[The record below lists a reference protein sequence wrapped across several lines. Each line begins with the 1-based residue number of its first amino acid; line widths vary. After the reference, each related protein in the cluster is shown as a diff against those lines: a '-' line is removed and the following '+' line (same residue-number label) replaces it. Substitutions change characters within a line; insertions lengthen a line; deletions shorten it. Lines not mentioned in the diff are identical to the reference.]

1 MCDKNINDVET
12 SPHDELFRHVF
23 KTTPLAY
30 VVIDITGNCIVD
42 VNNSFTEISGYKRDE
57 LVEKTVDTLNILMKD
72 NIFDFIQDNVSDCE
86 SNKSTEKKIRC
97 KNGETKTVLVFKGT
111 IILGQK
117 TYLLLTIEDITC
129 RIDAEM
135 KLRESEGRLRT
146 LSDKLPGGMVYEL
159 DIGEDGKD
167 RKFLYISEGVR
178 ALHGISPEEAI
189 KDSSLVFNHIIK
201 DDQGIVSENEDA
213 ALKNMGVFKVET
225 RVRLPSGEIRHRL
238 TISTL
243 RRLANNHIVSD
254 GLEIDITDRKRNEN
268 LLALEHS
275 LALQLNTANSTQAWL
290 KLCLDAAISASEM
303 DCGAIYLVN
312 EHDKSL
318 SLAVHQGVT
327 EEFAAA
333 SFNYDAASINTK
345 IVLDGHPIYVA
356 YDKINTLFTLFENE
370 KIRTLGVIP
379 VTHENH
385 VIGSMNIGSHVRDD
399 IPAYARTV
407 LETIASRVGSSIVQL
422 KTEDALRESEEK
434 HRSIVEQ
441 FSEGLVLSDESG
453 RVIEWNKACE
463 KITGIESSAAI
474 GRAIWDISYDIMLPE
489 FQTSEIRSKIENTVR
504 QLCKPGESE
513 VMNKVVEGIFIRADG
528 QQRNF
533 RQTMFRIPGKNS
545 FLFASILEDTTERKK
560 TEETIQKSQR
570 LESLGVLAGGIAHDF
585 NNLLGGIYGY
595 IDLAYSESS
604 DEKVCKYLNSTLS
617 TIDRARALTTQLLT
631 FAKGGSPVRNV
642 SALMPL
648 LRETVE
654 FALRG
659 SNCTATFNIDKNL
672 WQCNIDKNQI
682 SQVIE
687 NIAINAL
694 QAMPGGGT
702 IEISAENI
710 TLNDSAHPLLSSGNY
725 VKVSIKDSGTGIAKN
740 VMPHIFD
747 PFYSTKPKGY
757 GLGLATSYSIINR
770 HDGCIEVD
778 SEVDCGSTFHL
789 YLPAAPKSIAVFPA
803 QTNRHKGS
811 GIFIIVDDEEVVRNT
826 TSSML
831 ELMGYSTVCI
841 SEGRAA
847 LDYYE
852 KERIAGHH
860 LTAFIVDLTI
870 PGGMGG
876 KEIINEIRKFNSS
889 IPVFAMSG
897 YADDAVMTDPS
908 KYGFTASIA
917 KPFMIV
923 QLSAMLDSALS
934 NSNKVALNPT

>member
-1 MCDKNINDVET
+1 MSEKNSNNDEQ
-12 SPHDELFRHVF
+12 SPSDELFRQVF
-23 KTTPLAY
+23 KTSPLAY
-30 VVIDITGNCIVD
+30 VVIDITGNGIVE
-42 VNNSFTEISGYKRDE
+42 VNNSFTEISGYVRDD
-57 LVEKTVDTLNILMKD
+57 LVDKPADTLNILMNE
-72 NIFDFIQDNVSDCE
+72 NIFNHIQDNVSDCD
-86 SNKSTEKKIRC
+86 SNKSTEKKIKC

-111 IILGQK
+111 MVLGQK
-117 TYLLLTIEDITC
+117 TYLLLTIEDITS
-129 RIDAEM
+129 RINAEM
-135 KLRESEGRLRT
+135 KLRESESRLRT

-167 RKFLYISEGVR
+167 RKFLYVSEGVR
-178 ALHGISPEEAI
+178 TLHGISPEEAI
-189 KDSSLVFNHIIK
+189 KDPSLIFNNFIK
-201 DDQGIVSENEDA
+201 EDQSILSENEEA
-213 ALKNMGVFKVET
+213 ALKNMSVFKVEA

-243 RRLANNHIVSD
+243 RRLSNNHIVSD

-275 LALQLNTANSTQAWL
+275 LALQLNTSNSTQGWL
-290 KLCLDAAISASEM
+290 KICLDAAISASEM

-318 SLAVHQGVT
+318 SLAVHQGVAD
-327 EEFAAA
+327 EFAAI
-333 SFNYDAASINTK
+333 SSNYDAASINTQ
-345 IVLDGHPIYVA
+345 IVLDGHPVYIAHDNISTFVS
-356 YDKINTLFTLFENE
+356 FPENE

-385 VIGSMNIGSHVRDD
+385 VIGCMNIGSHVRDD

-422 KTEDALRESEEK
+422 KTEEALRESEEK

-441 FSEGLVLSDESG
+441 FSEGLILTDESG
-453 RVIEWNKACE
+453 RILEWNNACE
-463 KITGIESSAAI
+463 KISGIERAAVL
-474 GRAIWDISYDIMLPE
+474 GRTIWDLSDDIIPPE
-489 FQTSEIRSKIENTVR
+489 FNTPENRAKIKNTVS
-504 QLCKPGESE
+504 QFCNPGESE
-513 VMNKVVEGIFIRADG
+513 VMNKVAEGIFIRADG
-528 QQRNF
+528 QNRSF
-533 RQTMFRIPGKNS
+533 RQTMFRIPSKNS

-560 TEETIQKSQR
+560 TEETIQKAQR

-642 SALMPL
+642 SALVPL
-648 LRETVE
+648 LQETVE

-687 NIAINAL
+687 NITINAQ

-725 VKVSIKDSGTGIAKN
+725 VKVSIKDNGTGIAKN

-778 SEVDCGSTFHL
+778 SEVDCGSTFHV
-789 YLPAAPKSIAVFPA
+789 YLPAAPESIVVFPT
-803 QTNRHKGS
+803 QTKRHKGC

-852 KERIAGHH
+852 KERNAGHQ

-897 YADDAVMTDPS
+897 YADDAVMNDPS
-908 KYGFTASIA
+908 KFGFTASIA

>member
-1 MCDKNINDVET
+1 MYDKNINDVEK
-12 SPHDELFRHVF
+12 SPYDELFRQIF

-30 VVIDITGNCIVD
+30 VVIDITGNTIID
-42 VNNSFTEISGYKRDE
+42 VNNSFTAISGYKRDE
-57 LVEKTVDTLNILMKD
+57 LVNKPADTLTILMKD
-72 NIFDFIQDNVSDCE
+72 SDFDFIQDNVSDCY
-86 SNKSTEKKIRC
+86 SNKSTKKNIKC
-97 KNGETKTVLVFKGT
+97 KNGETKTVLVMKET
-111 IILGQK
+111 IVLEQK
-117 TYLLLTIEDITC
+117 TYFLLTIEDITN
-129 RIDAEM
+129 RINAEM
-135 KLRESEGRLRT
+135 KLRESENRLRT

-167 RKFLYISEGVR
+167 RKFLYVSEGVR
-178 ALHGISPEEAI
+178 TLHGISPEEAL
-189 KDSSLVFNHIIK
+189 KDSSLVFNHIVK
-201 DDQGIVSENEDA
+201 DDLSVVSENEDA
-213 ALKNMGVFKVET
+213 ALKNMGVFKAET
-225 RVRLPSGEIRHRL
+225 RVRMPSGEIRHRL

-243 RRLANNHIVSD
+243 RRLSNNHIVSD

-275 LALQLNTANSTQAWL
+275 LAIQLNNANSTQAWL
-290 KLCLDAAISASEM
+290 KLCLDAAINASEM

-327 EEFAAA
+327 EEFTAATT
-333 SFNYDAASINTK
+333 NYDATSMNTQ
-345 IVLDGHPIYVA
+345 IVLDGHPVYIA
-356 YDKINTLFTLFENE
+356 YDNINTFGSFPDNE

-385 VIGSMNIGSHVRDD
+385 VIGCMNIGSHVRDD

-422 KTEDALRESEEK
+422 KTEEALRESEEK

-441 FSEGLVLSDESG
+441 FSEGLILTDENG
-453 RVIEWNKACE
+453 QILEWNNACE
-463 KITGIESSAAI
+463 KISGIERAAVL
-474 GRAIWDISYDIMLPE
+474 GRTIWDLSDDIIPQE
-489 FQTSEIRSKIENTVR
+489 FNTPKNRAKIENTVS
-504 QLCKPGESE
+504 QFCNPGVSE
-513 VMNKVVEGIFIRADG
+513 VMNKVAEGIFIRADG
-528 QQRNF
+528 QNRNF
-533 RQTMFRIPGKNS
+533 RQTMFRIPNKNS

-570 LESLGVLAGGIAHDF
+570 LESLGILAGGIAHDF

-595 IDLAYSESS
+595 IDLAYSETR
-604 DEKVCKYLNSTLS
+604 DEKACKYLKSTLS

-631 FAKGGSPVRNV
+631 FAKGGSPIRDV
-642 SALMPL
+642 SALVPL
-648 LRETVE
+648 LQETVE

-659 SNCTATFNIDKNL
+659 SNCNAAFTIDKNL

-687 NIAINAL
+687 NITINAQ

-710 TLNDSAHPLLSSGNY
+710 TLNDSVHPLLSSGNY
-725 VKVSIKDSGTGIAKN
+725 VKVSIKDNGTGIAKN
-740 VMPHIFD
+740 VLPHIFD

-757 GLGLATSYSIINR
+757 GLGLATSYSIITR

-778 SEVDCGSTFHL
+778 SEVDQGSTFHL
-789 YLPAAPKSIAVFPA
+789 YLPATPESTAVLPT
-803 QTNRHKGS
+803 QTNRHTGS
-811 GIFIIVDDEEVVRNT
+811 GVFIIVDDEEVVRNT

-831 ELMGYSTVCI
+831 KLMGYSTVCI
-841 SEGRAA
+841 SEGRTA

-852 KERIAGHH
+852 KERNAGHPV
-860 LTAFIVDLTI
+860 TAFIVDLTI
-870 PGGMGG
+870 PAGMGG
-876 KEIINEIRKFNSS
+876 KEIVNEIRKFNSS

-908 KYGFTASIA
+908 EYGFTASIA

-923 QLSAMLDSALS
+923 QLSAMLDRTLS
-934 NSNKVALNPT
+934 NSNKIALNPT